1 VNALRQLRRDAG
13 LSQQEFAE
21 LIAAPLNTFRMWD
34 SGLRAIPC
42 GVLERAKV
50 RVRNNVTDV
59 VSETTAF
66 AVEA

>member
-1 VNALRQLRRDAG
+1 VNALRQLRRDAH
-13 LSQQEFAE
+13 LSQQECAD
-21 LIAAPLNTFRMWD
+21 LLAVPLNTLRMWD
-34 SGLRAIPC
+34 RGLRAIPC